1 MSLSNGTSQRG
12 GGGRR
17 RRRWLLLPIFLVL
30 VIVVAAGAAWHWRLT
45 LAEILLPSVVEKAGI
60 ELVAVTVTRLDFDGA
75 ELNGLHLGPSG
86 AQFVAGLTLEWSV
99 PELFERRVR
108 TIGVSGA
115 DLRVGISADG
125 KPVLEGLSL
134 PESKDRGTGGL
145 IFPENL
151 PFDRLDIEQSRIS
164 VTLPDGQA
172 EIGFDAS
179 VEVSNGSLTGDAAAT
194 YSAETARGQGAG
206 AGRASFE
213 WAENKAPSADI
224 ALVFERL
231 VTAQATGTN
240 IRINGSTDGVPTR
253 LEDLSFRADI
263 RAEMIETPQLIARDI
278 DLAAELSAGALEIKG
293 NGSVLDWAVALST
306 RLKPFELSAPAA
318 FTLSAH
324 GEAAIIAE
332 RLENVAS
339 NGAVALDLDGVIGDP
354 GVLFAVRD
362 EIVRRPAALAE
373 HISGRLNLQTD
384 LQQFGLTDKFQTG
397 AVAGKV
403 SARWAESI
411 LDVDVGENFRIESV
425 RLAPPFET
433 KLAEFLPE
441 ASPFNLVVATGM
453 GSPAT
458 VRFSR
463 NQEAFD
469 LRAIGGL
476 DVTLP
481 DGMIELEA
489 DGRAVVSAAGLE
501 NLNVAALSAVFA
513 GMRTKFGS
521 ATGDVLITDLMMDG
535 QNVTGVAG
543 GEVLISG
550 VSLRGVSARR
560 ATLNVDGEF
569 RATAD
574 EASVAL
580 SPGGLVTARDL
591 KVRGGNSLPGITRFQ
606 MAEGVHR
613 FALNRRNGR
622 VSLDTRLRPGKAK
635 ANTLPGGVGISHGAL
650 AVSGT
655 WPGRL
660 SFAVKDVDVELDAE
674 RSVSLAG
681 LRARV
686 DGKTSNASI
695 AISVSDAQPV
705 VPGLTLPSFDATA
718 NLRRRGQSLD
728 GEMEAI
734 ASGGQPSVKVRGRH
748 NLKSGKGEGEIVEA
762 RLRFAP
768 GVLQPGDI
776 NPALAGAMENVFATF
791 LLQGPI
797 TWAGAGKL
805 TPNLTLTI
813 DDLAASTDSLELS
826 GAKATIVV
834 TGAPE
839 IETPPGQ
846 KFTGQVRIGR
856 LEPVPLDVSFQLLP
870 GRSGAAPQLVIERLE
885 AQLTEGRMTTDR
897 FTLIPPSIDTD
908 VTLRLEGADL
918 ARAFEV
924 IGVAGIGG
932 TGKISGEIP
941 VKVRGNQ
948 VAISGGRLANDGPG
962 EVFYNLA
969 ALPQPLIDRDDTV
982 TLVLEALSNFAY
994 DELQADLDKALD
1006 GPGSLRLRL
1015 TGANPDVLE
1024 NHPFIFNINLESNF
1038 DRLAALVLEG
1048 LTTSQ
1053 GLLRALALS
1062 AGENN
1067 TPAALP

>member
-1 MSLSNGTSQRG
+1 MF
-12 GGGRR
+12 
-17 RRRWLLLPIFLVL
+17 LLL
-30 VIVVAAGAAWHWRLT
+30 VIAVVVGATWHWRLT
-45 LAEILLPSVVEKAGI
+45 LAELLLPSALERAGI
-60 ELVAVTVTRLDFDGA
+60 ELAAVTVTRLDFDGA
-75 ELNGLHLGPSG
+75 DLNGVHLGPSG
-86 AQFVAGLTLEWSV
+86 TQFIAGLDIEWSIR
-99 PELFERRVR
+99 ELLDRRVR
-108 TIGVSGA
+108 TVGVTGA
-115 DLRVGISADG
+115 DLRVGIGADG
-125 KPVLEGLSL
+125 KPVFEGLSL
-134 PESKDRGTGGL
+134 PQGKDRGAGGL
-145 IFPENL
+145 IFPKNL
-151 PFDRLDIEQSRIS
+151 PFDRINVEQSRIS
-164 VTLPDGQA
+164 VALPDGQA

-179 VEVSNGSLTGDAAAT
+179 VEVSKGSLTGDVAAT

-213 WAENKAPSADI
+213 WSETKAPSVDVT
-224 ALVFERL
+224 LEFVRF

-240 IRINGSTDGVPTR
+240 IRINGSTDGVPAR
-253 LEDLSFRADI
+253 IQDLSFRADM
-263 RAEMIETPQLIARDI
+263 RAATIETPQLIARDI
-278 DLAAELSAGALEIKG
+278 DLAVELSAGALEIKG
-293 NGSVLDWAVALST
+293 NGSALNWAVALST
-306 RLKPFELSAPAA
+306 RLHPFDLSAPAR
-318 FTLSAH
+318 FTLS
-324 GEAAIIAE
+324 GKGGAAVIAE
-332 RLENVAS
+332 RIESVAA
-339 NGAVALDLDGVIGDP
+339 NGTATIEIVGEIGDP
-354 GVLFAVRD
+354 GALFGARD
-362 EIVRRPAALAE
+362 EIARRPSALAE

-384 LQQFGLTDKFQTG
+384 IQQFGFVDKIQTG
-397 AVAGKV
+397 AIAGTV
-403 SARWAESI
+403 SARWAENI
-411 LDVDVGENFRIESV
+411 LDVDVGESLLIESV
-425 RLAPPFET
+425 KLAPPFKT
-433 KLAEFLPE
+433 KVAEFLPD
-441 ASPFNLVVATGM
+441 ASPFDLMVADGM

-458 VRFSR
+458 VRFSKNNNAVDVR
-463 NQEAFD
+463 V
-469 LRAIGGL
+469 IGGI

-481 DGMIELEA
+481 DGMIGLEA
-489 DGRAVVSAAGLE
+489 DGRAVVSAVGLE
-501 NLNVAALSAVFA
+501 NMDIAALSAVSA
-513 GMRTKFGS
+513 GVRTKFGS
-521 ATGDVLITDLMMDG
+521 ATGDVLITDLSMDG

-543 GEVLISG
+543 GEVSISG
-550 VSLRGVSARR
+550 VSIRGLSARH
-560 ATLNVDGEF
+560 ATLKVDGEF

-574 EASVAL
+574 EASLEL
-580 SPGGLVTARDL
+580 SPGGSATARDL
-591 KVRGGNSLPGITRFQ
+591 KVRGRNSLPGITRFQ
-606 MAEGVHR
+606 LGEGVHR

-622 VSLDTRLRPGKAK
+622 VSLDTRLCPGEVK
-635 ANTLPGGVGISHGAL
+635 ANSSRGGIGVSHGAL

-660 SFAVKDVDVELDAE
+660 NFSAKNVDVDLDAE
-674 RSVSLAG
+674 RRVSLDG
-681 LRARV
+681 VRARV
-686 DGKTSNASI
+686 EGKTSNAGI

-734 ASGGQPSVKVRGRH
+734 AAGGQPSVKVRGRH
-748 NLKSGKGEGEIVEA
+748 NLKSGKGEGQIVEA

-768 GVLQPGDI
+768 GVLQPADI

-797 TWAGAGKL
+797 AWAGAGDL

-826 GAKATIVV
+826 DAKATIML
-834 TGAPE
+834 TGAPA

-846 KFTGQVRIGR
+846 KFTGQLRVGR

-870 GRSGAAPQLVIERLE
+870 SQSGGAPRLVVERLE

-897 FTLIPPSIDTD
+897 FTLTPPSIDTD

-918 ARAFEV
+918 ARAFKV

-962 EVFYNLA
+962 EVFYDIA
-969 ALPQPLIDRDDTV
+969 ALPQTLIDRDDTV

-1062 AGENN
+1062 AGENVA
-1067 TPAALP
+1067 PAELP

>member
-1 MSLSNGTSQRG
+1 MTLSNGTSQRG
-12 GGGRR
+12 IGGRR
-17 RRRWLLLPIFLVL
+17 RRWWLILPVILVL
-30 VIVVAAGAAWHWRLT
+30 VIVVVLGAAWHWRLT
-45 LAEILLPSVVEKAGI
+45 LAELLLPSALERAGI
-60 ELVAVTVTRLDFDGA
+60 ELVAVTVTRLEFDGA
-75 ELNGLHLGPSG
+75 ELKGVHLGPSG
-86 AQFVAGLTLEWSV
+86 TQFIAGLNLEWSM
-99 PELFERRVR
+99 PELLERRVR

-115 DLRVGISADG
+115 DFRVGINADG

-134 PESKDRGTGGL
+134 PQSADRGAGGL
-145 IFPENL
+145 VFPKNL
-151 PFDRLDIEQSRIS
+151 PFERLNIEQSRIS

-172 EIGFDAS
+172 EVTFDGS
-179 VEVSNGSLTGDAAAT
+179 VEVTNESLLGEVSSR
-194 YSAETARGQGAG
+194 YSAETERGQGVG

-213 WAENKAPSADI
+213 WGANKAPSADI

-240 IRINGSTDGVPTR
+240 IRINGSTDGVPKR
-253 LEDLSFRADI
+253 IDDLSFRADL
-263 RAEMIETPQLIARDI
+263 RAEMIETPQLKVREI
-278 DLAAELSAGALEIKG
+278 DLAAVLSAGELEVNG
-293 NGSVLDWAVALST
+293 NGSVQDWAVAFST
-306 RLKPFELSAPAA
+306 RLQPFDLSAPAE
-318 FTLSAH
+318 FTLSAN
-324 GEAAIIAE
+324 GEVATIAG
-332 RLENVAS
+332 RVENVEA
-339 NGAVALDLDGVIGDP
+339 NGTATIDLEGVIGDP

-362 EIVRRPAALAE
+362 AIVRRPWALAE
-373 HISGRLNLQTD
+373 HISGRLDIQTD
-384 LQQFGLTDKFQTG
+384 LQQFALSDKFQTG
-397 AVAGKV
+397 TVAGTV
-403 SARWAESI
+403 SARWAENT
-411 LDVDVGENFRIESV
+411 LDVDAGESLRIESV
-425 RLAPPFET
+425 RLAPPFES
-433 KLAEFLPE
+433 KVAVFLPG
-441 ASPFNLVVATGM
+441 ASSFDLVVAEGM

-463 NQEAFD
+463 NDEVFD
-469 LRAIGGL
+469 VRAVGGI
-476 DVTLP
+476 DVAMS

-489 DGRAVVSAAGLE
+489 DSRAVVSAAGFE
-501 NLNVAALSAVFA
+501 NMDIAALSAVFE
-513 GMRTKFGS
+513 GVRTKFGS
-521 ATGDVLITDLMMDG
+521 ATGDVLITDLSIDG

-543 GEVLISG
+543 GEVSISD
-550 VSLRGVSARR
+550 VSVRGVSARR

-591 KVRGGNSLPGITRFQ
+591 RVRGGNSLPGITRFQ
-606 MAEGVHR
+606 LAEGAHR
-613 FALNRRNGR
+613 FAMDRRNGR
-622 VSLDTRLRPGKAK
+622 VSLDTRLRPGEVK
-635 ANTLPGGVGISHGAL
+635 ANSSRGSVGISHGSV

-655 WPGRL
+655 WPGQL
-660 SFAVKDVDVELDAE
+660 SFAAQDMDVDLDAE

-681 LRARV
+681 LLARV

-695 AISVSDAQPV
+695 AISVSDVQPM

-718 NLRRRGQSLD
+718 NFRRRGQSLD

-734 ASGGQPSVKVRGRH
+734 VVGGQPSLKVRGQH
-748 NLKSGKGEGEIVEA
+748 NLKSGMGEGEIVEA

-768 GVLQPGDI
+768 GVLQPSDI
-776 NPALAGAMENVFATF
+776 NPALAGAVEDVFATF
-791 LLQGPI
+791 LLQGPVA
-797 TWAGAGKL
+797 WAGVGDL

-826 GAKATIVV
+826 DAKATIVF

-846 KFTGQVRIGR
+846 TFTGQVRVGR

-870 GRSGAAPQLVIERLE
+870 AQSGGAPQLVVERLE

-897 FTLIPPSIDTD
+897 FTLTPPSIDTD

-918 ARAFEV
+918 ARAFQV

-962 EVFYNLA
+962 EVFYDIA

-982 TLVLEALSNFAY
+982 TLVLRALSNFAY
-994 DELQADLDKALD
+994 DELQAELDKELD

-1062 AGENN
+1062 AGENAA
-1067 TPAALP
+1067 PVALP